1 MIYDREAIKNEKIRV
16 FDAEGRQIERP
27 LLIDDVHKRV
37 WSHPLLRGCPS
48 RCTELDYTQEDFLSR
63 VRSWQD
69 EWGTV
74 ESTYTRMEKG

>member
-16 FDAEGRQIERP
+16 FDAEGQQIERP

-48 RCTELDYTQEDFLSR
+48 PENTQDAFLSR
-63 VRSWQD
+63 VRDWQD